1 MEMVRKS
8 HESMACAMPRPG
20 AILWHDLL
28 MSSMLVGILVLPT
41 CRTILT
47 LEELRCHAQNNDPTN
62 CSRVPL
68 KKIVTYYWGTQ
79 AQQASKAPDR
89 TRPSCS
95 NACVLLYAERV
106 NRMKDIRRR

>member
-20 AILWHDLL
+20 AILCHDLL
-28 MSSMLVGILVLPT
+28 MSSMLVYILVLPT

-68 KKIVTYYWGTQ
+68 KNIATYYWGTQ
-79 AQQASKAPDR
+79 AQQASISTWPYKAIMLRRVRPLICR
-89 TRPSCS
+89 TCG
-95 NACVLLYAERV
+95 
-106 NRMKDIRRR
+106 